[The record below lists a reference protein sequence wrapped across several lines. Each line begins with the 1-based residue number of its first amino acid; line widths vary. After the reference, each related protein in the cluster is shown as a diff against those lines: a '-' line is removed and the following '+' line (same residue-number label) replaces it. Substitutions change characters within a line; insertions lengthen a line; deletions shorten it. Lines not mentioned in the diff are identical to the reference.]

1 MMEPDCSGW
10 TQEVNYDHDYF
21 ERRCDAL
28 MYLTSGDMRAAY
40 PFLKKIPKED
50 HVSLMLEV
58 LDFTFFMMAIDK
70 PNYDYDTWLEDDKT
84 FVECWDEYFDYK
96 SSFKSRDDI
105 IHHLCTNDLVKEAGE
120 DLLHDMNCCD
130 LSDWGEVDHTF
141 YKYVNMV
148 MGEDSYDGCGGAY
161 DSDDPE
167 RPIVEGGSGR
177 VVDYKFKDQET
188 YDVGFV
194 ILSPFP
200 GIRPKEDSSRTFK
213 KLCESF
219 NEEMRK
225 EWIFNQWG
233 HCPLV
238 MKPKY

>member
-1 MMEPDCSGW
+1 MEPDCSGW

-130 LSDWGEVDHTF
+130 LSDWGEVDHDF
-141 YKYVNMV
+141 LQVCQH
-148 MGEDSYDGCGGAY
+148 GDG
-161 DSDDPE
+161 
-167 RPIVEGGSGR
+167 RR
-177 VVDYKFKDQET
+177 
-188 YDVGFV
+188 
-194 ILSPFP
+194 L
-200 GIRPKEDSSRTFK
+200 
-213 KLCESF
+213 L
-219 NEEMRK
+219 
-225 EWIFNQWG
+225 
-233 HCPLV
+233 
-238 MKPKY
+238 